1 MEQKYNKPPRPPYW
15 KLLLAFAIIY
25 IVWGSTYL
33 AIRVGVR
40 EIPPLLMAALR
51 FLVAGIV
58 LYGWTRLRGTPA
70 PTRREW
76 MASSLLASMV
86 FLCDYGCL
94 FWAEQRVP
102 SGIAAVILATIPVFI
117 TISEIILL
125 KTQKLTVRLAVALLI
140 GIGGVAVLM
149 NHSASFGEA
158 PINRTG
164 VAALLFS
171 SVSWSLATVLTQKVH
186 LPESKAMSSA
196 AQMTSGGIQL
206 LLVAAIFGEFSG
218 FHAARVSANAWFA
231 LLYLIV
237 AGSIVGYTAF
247 LWLLHYESPTRVG
260 TYAYVNPVVAVI
272 LGYFLGG
279 ESIGART
286 AVGTGLV
293 LISVIAIN
301 VTRGKGK
308 QAAGETADSGAS
320 AVHALQ
326 AAERS
331 STTSF

>member
-1 MEQKYNKPPRPPYW
+1 MKPQIKNSPRPPYW
-15 KLLLAFAIIY
+15 KLLLAFAVIY

-40 EIPPLLMAALR
+40 EFPPLLMAALR
-51 FLVAGIV
+51 FLIAGVV
-58 LYGWTRLRGTPA
+58 LYAWARLRGTPA

-117 TISEIILL
+117 TLSEIMLL
-125 KTQKLTVRLAVALLI
+125 KTQRLTARLAVSLLI

-158 PINRTG
+158 PINRAG
-164 VAALLFS
+164 AAAILLS
-171 SVSWSLATVLTQKVH
+171 SVSWSLATVLTRKVH

-206 LLVAAIFGEFSG
+206 LIAAALFGEFPG
-218 FHAARVSANAWFA
+218 FHASAISSNAWFA

-247 LWLLHYESPTRVG
+247 LWLLHYESPTKVG

-272 LGYFLGG
+272 LGYFLAG
-279 ESIGART
+279 ESIGPRT
-286 AVGTGLV
+286 VLGTLLV
-293 LISVIAIN
+293 LVSVVAIN
-301 VTRGKGK
+301 TARGKRK
-308 QAAGETADSGAS
+308 ETVPAPQEPAEVPS
-320 AVHALQ
+320 AVPAL
-326 AAERS
+326 E
-331 STTSF
+331 